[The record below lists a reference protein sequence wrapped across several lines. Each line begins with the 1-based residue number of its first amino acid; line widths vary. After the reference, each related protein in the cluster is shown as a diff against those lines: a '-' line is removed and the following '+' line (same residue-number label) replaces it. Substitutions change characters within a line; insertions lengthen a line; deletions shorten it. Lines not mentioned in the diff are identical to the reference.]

1 MLSAIL
7 YVLRT
12 GIQWNALPREL
23 GASTTVY
30 DRFRLWE
37 EQGMFERIWQ
47 AGLQEYDELEGIAW
61 EWQSMDG
68 VMTKAPFGGAA
79 TGANPTDRGKR
90 GTKRSQL
97 SDGRGLPLALVVAG
111 ANRNDMKLAE
121 TTLDHLMITR
131 PTPTE
136 EEPQHLC
143 LDAGYDYETV
153 FETVRAHQYVPHI
166 RPNQHNRAAHARLAQ
181 ESEVETSSSLESTKQ
196 PRRWVVERLHSW
208 INRSRRLLVRWE
220 KLDFTY
226 EAFLHLACGL
236 ICFQHC
242 DRFLSLQVSE

>member
-1 MLSAIL
+1 MERTRPWEVSDALWERARPLIPERRPHPKGGRPANDDRAMFTAIV

-37 EQGMFERIWQ
+37 EQGVFERIWQ

-97 SDGRGLPLALVVAG
+97 SDARGMPLAVMVAG
-111 ANRNDMKLAE
+111 ANRNDM
-121 TTLDHLMITR
+121 R
-131 PTPTE
+131 V
-136 EEPQHLC
+136 
-143 LDAGYDYETV
+143 G
-153 FETVRAHQYVPHI
+153 
-166 RPNQHNRAAHARLAQ
+166 
-181 ESEVETSSSLESTKQ
+181 
-196 PRRWVVERLHSW
+196 
-208 INRSRRLLVRWE
+208 
-220 KLDFTY
+220 
-226 EAFLHLACGL
+226 
-236 ICFQHC
+236 
-242 DRFLSLQVSE
+242 